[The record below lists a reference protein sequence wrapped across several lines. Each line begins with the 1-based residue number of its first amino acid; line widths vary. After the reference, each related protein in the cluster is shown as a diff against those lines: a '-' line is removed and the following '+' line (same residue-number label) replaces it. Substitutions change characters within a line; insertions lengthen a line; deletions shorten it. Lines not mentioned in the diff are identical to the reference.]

1 MTMTNEQLIERIRTG
16 LNDEVA
22 RVHPPADLLEQLRC
36 APAARPRSVVRL
48 PAGAGGAVALL
59 ASIAVVV
66 AIVAVAFV
74 SLGHG
79 RSSPTGASSVP
90 APTPPGARALVAQLA
105 VLRRPQTPTDR
116 LPVSLSPL
124 ISSGGGFS
132 FRIIPGL
139 TRLAATID
147 AGSGPLSSVDI
158 YVVVGARAGVH
169 ADIVTTLAVA
179 GPSAHRYLLSLP
191 DVVDEQTA
199 IATGD
204 LTPTAV
210 SEAGQIR
217 VESRNTHPVNTLT
230 GQSGVRLGVVP
241 DGVTRVRWVLGPAP
255 QGLLPRNHSH
265 RGSASHVTVYPQI
278 KNNVAVAKASGLK
291 QFSTAT
297 WYGRNGRVIAP

>member
-1 MTMTNEQLIERIRTG
+1 MTNEQLIERIRTG

-22 RVHPPADLLEQLRC
+22 GLHPPADLLEQLRSV
-36 APAARPRSVVRL
+36 PAARPQSVVRL
-48 PAGAGGAVALL
+48 RAGAGGAVALF
-59 ASIAVVV
+59 ASIAVVA

-79 RSSPTGASSVP
+79 RSSPTSVSSVP
-90 APTPPGARALVAQLA
+90 AQTPAGARALVAQLA
-105 VLRRPQTPTDR
+105 VLRRPQTPADR
-116 LPVSLSPL
+116 LPASLTAL
-124 ISSGGGFS
+124 IPFR

-139 TRLAATID
+139 TRYVATID

-158 YVVVGARAGVH
+158 YVVVGAPPRVH

-191 DVVDEQTA
+191 DVVDDQTA

-210 SEAGQIR
+210 SEAGQYK
-217 VESRNTHPVNTLT
+217 VESRKTHPVNTLT
-230 GQSGVRLGVVP
+230 GQSGVTVGVVP

-255 QGLLPRNHSH
+255 QGLRPRNHSQH
-265 RGSASHVTVYPQI
+265 GRASPVMVYPQI
-278 KNNVAVAKASGLK
+278 ENNVAVAKVSGFK

-297 WYGRNGRVIAP
+297 WYGRDGRVIAP